1 MKQFQWSEDPSGF
14 ANEVEHLATSR
25 IMISDE
31 LRDGKQTYSKGEP
44 GASFKH
50 RRARCPGVIIEVCYS
65 QKSQHVS
72 HLADDEYILNI
83 DGSVNAV
90 IAFNVDYKRS
100 KQATITVWWPEY
112 ATVDGIE
119 ELQATAVVDALVHS
133 LPAAVFLKVRC

>member
-1 MKQFQWSEDPSGF
+1 
-14 ANEVEHLATSR
+14 
-25 IMISDE
+25 MISDE

-50 RRARCPGVIIEVCYS
+50 RRARCRGVIIEVCYS

-100 KQATITVWWPEY
+100 KQATITVW
-112 ATVDGIE
+112 
-119 ELQATAVVDALVHS
+119 
-133 LPAAVFLKVRC
+133 